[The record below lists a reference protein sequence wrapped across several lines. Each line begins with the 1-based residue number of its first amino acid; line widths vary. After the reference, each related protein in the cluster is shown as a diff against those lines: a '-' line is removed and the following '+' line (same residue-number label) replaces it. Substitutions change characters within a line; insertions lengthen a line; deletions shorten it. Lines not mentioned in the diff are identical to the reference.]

1 MYAQYYPPPA
11 YQQNH
16 LDVVDKKSF
25 EDSSDQKLKNFCRSY
40 EISPLFQEDIQCI
53 KKYDIVV
60 LCDDSGSMVEPSTYL
75 SFKDN
80 QMVNKTRWDELRET
94 VEVITELCV
103 LLDDDGIDIW
113 FLNGNRPIK
122 NITDKNKVTELF
134 NNRKPSGRTPLTR
147 VTRQIMSEPSQSGK
161 PKLILIATDGE
172 PNNDDGYSDCY
183 NFLTLLKNINVN
195 DNRISILA
203 CTSSDSQMDWLDIVD
218 KEAKHVDVIDDYLS
232 ERKQI
237 LDIQGKNFSYS
248 HGDHILKMLLGPIL
262 QKYDDLDEKPINR
275 NKYANMKYNNT
286 NDKQKN
292 KLKRAKKCV
301 IL

>member
-1 MYAQYYPPPA
+1 MSREIYTQYQQPTIPPPA
-11 YQQNH
+11 YQANY
-16 LDVVDKKSF
+16 LDLGAKI
-25 EDSSDQKLKNFCRSY
+25 SSEVSNDQKLKEFCRSY

-53 KKYDIVV
+53 KKYDIIV
-60 LCDDSGSMVEPSTYL
+60 LCDDSGSMVEPSRYL

-80 QMVNKTRWDELRET
+80 QMVDKTRWDELRET

-113 FLNGNRPIK
+113 FLNGNYPIK
-122 NITDKNKVTELF
+122 NVTDKNKVSELF

-147 VTRQIMSEPSQSGK
+147 VTRQIMSEPLQSGK
-161 PKLILIATDGE
+161 PRLILIATDGE
-172 PNNDDGYSDCY
+172 PNDNDGYSDCD
-183 NFLTLLKNINVN
+183 NFLMLLKNRNVEN
-195 DNRISILA
+195 NRISILA

-237 LDIQGKNFSYS
+237 LAIQGQNFSYS

-262 QKYDDLDEKPINR
+262 QKYDDLDEKPINK
-275 NKYANMKYNNT
+275 NKYTHQIN
-286 NDKQKN
+286 KN
-292 KLKRAKKCV
+292 KRNKKCV